1 MPRPRA
7 RNWLKVSDKQ
17 TRNPATWCPLAD
29 CFSSDT
35 ELGKAFGQRLAGD
48 GVCQCGPCHL
58 CPATRLG
65 HCREEQLRTRVR
77 ERPGPVPIAF
87 FFIKT
92 GSGRRLLRASS
103 RVLSCREVGGLH
115 TAIIGP
121 SARRGKSS
129 TKNKTNERNETE
141 RSSEGG
147 TAAQRPRT
155 YLVLQHVACHVP
167 VRRLRRSPGQG
178 GRVLVDLDDLEEG
191 WLAGNWEA
199 QGQGQTLRS
208 PRGLGG
214 PWVSLCHGQRAA
226 SPGSPR
232 SRRRAETLAS
242 ALRTP
247 HPPHAH
253 LLLVSGRRGARSR
266 GRRPWS
272 CRRRPSGGTR

>member
-17 TRNPATWCPLAD
+17 TRNPASWCPLED

-35 ELGKAFGQRLAGD
+35 ELGKAFGQGLAGD

-58 CPATRLG
+58 YPATRLG
-65 HCREEQLRTRVR
+65 HCREEQLGTRVR

-129 TKNKTNERNETE
+129 TKKQNKRTKRNRTQLRGGD
-141 RSSEGG
+141 RSAASAYLSG
-147 TAAQRPRT
+147 TAARSLSRSRSASAAVPRT
-155 YLVLQHVACHVP
+155 
-167 VRRLRRSPGQG
+167 
-178 GRVLVDLDDLEEG
+178 G
-191 WLAGNWEA
+191 WPCPC
-199 QGQGQTLRS
+199 R
-208 PRGLGG
+208 
-214 PWVSLCHGQRAA
+214 
-226 SPGSPR
+226 
-232 SRRRAETLAS
+232 
-242 ALRTP
+242 
-247 HPPHAH
+247 
-253 LLLVSGRRGARSR
+253 SGR
-266 GRRPWS
+266 P
-272 CRRRPSGGTR
+272 